1 MAVSRVFTVEEANAE
16 VPRLTALIERLQRG
30 ALALE
35 RERAAWTA
43 AHGASEVAPDVL
55 LRERP
60 LARQAAD
67 ELNAVMTEL
76 ERLGVE
82 LKDLDLGLVDFPT
95 EQQGHEA
102 FLCWQYGEPEVA
114 FWHGLDEGFAGRRP
128 LGGARA
134 RPPIQ

>member
-1 MAVSRVFTVEEANAE
+1 VAVSRVFTVVEATAAA
-16 VPRLTALIERLQRG
+16 PPHPALIERLQRG

-35 RERAAWTA
+35 RERATWTA
-43 AHGASEVAPDVL
+43 ANGASDVSPDVL
-55 LRERP
+55 LRDRP

-95 EQQGHEA
+95 EVQGRDA
-102 FLCWQYGEPEVA
+102 LLCWQYGEPEVA
-114 FWHGLDEGFAGRRP
+114 FWHGLDEGFVGRRP
-128 LGGARA
+128 LAGTRA

>member
-1 MAVSRVFTVEEANAE
+1 VAVSRVFTVEEANAE

-35 RERAAWTA
+35 HERATWTTA
-43 AHGASEVAPDVL
+43 NGASEVAPEVL

-95 EQQGHEA
+95 EVQGKDA

-128 LGGARA
+128 LAGARA

>member
-1 MAVSRVFTVEEANAE
+1 VAVSRVFTVEEANAE

-35 RERAAWTA
+35 RERATWTA

-95 EQQGHEA
+95 EVQGREA
-102 FLCWQYGEPEVA
+102 LLCWQYGEPEIA
-114 FWHGLDEGFAGRRP
+114 FWHGLDEGFVARRP
-128 LGGARA
+128 LAGTRA